1 MRHRRGLALLPVCLA
16 GMLLAGCDAFHLN
29 MGTGTDAR
37 PPIGHV
43 RPDVAEMRLAEA
55 AARAEAALTALA
67 RIRAAET
74 AAPAVETPVVVPAA
88 LRRPVTLSWI
98 GPVETLTETL
108 ATRAGYRFVAAGAP
122 PVRPVLVAIAAE
134 DTPLIEVLRDAG
146 IQAGTTATVT
156 VDAERRIVRLDWT
169 GEHPGTGERP
179 GTAPGRDGA

>member
-1 MRHRRGLALLPVCLA
+1 MRYRRCLALLTACLA
-16 GMLLAGCDAFHLN
+16 GLVLAGCDAFHLN
-29 MGTGTDAR
+29 MGMDADAP
-37 PPIGHV
+37 PPIEDA
-43 RPDVAEMRLAEA
+43 PQDLAEARLVEA

-74 AAPAVETPVVVPAA
+74 AAPAVATPVAVPAV

-108 ATRAGYRFVAAGAP
+108 AARAGYRFAAAGAP
-122 PVRPVLVAIAAE
+122 PVRPVMVAIAAE

-146 IQAGTTATVT
+146 IQAGAAATVT
-156 VDAERRIVRLDWT
+156 VDAERRTVRLDWT

-179 GTAPGRDGA
+179 GTAPGRDGS

>member
-1 MRHRRGLALLPVCLA
+1 MRHRRGLALLPVCLVA
-16 GMLLAGCDAFHLN
+16 ALGAGCDAFHLN
-29 MGTGTDAR
+29 MGMETDAR
-37 PPIGHV
+37 PPIEDTT
-43 RPDVAEMRLAEA
+43 PDLAEA
-55 AARAEAALTALA
+55 RLVEAAVRAEAALAALA
-67 RIRAAET
+67 RIQAAET
-74 AAPAVETPVVVPAA
+74 AAPAVETPVVVPAV
-88 LRRPVTLSWI
+88 LRRPVTLDWI

-156 VDAERRIVRLDWT
+156 VDAERRTVRLDWT